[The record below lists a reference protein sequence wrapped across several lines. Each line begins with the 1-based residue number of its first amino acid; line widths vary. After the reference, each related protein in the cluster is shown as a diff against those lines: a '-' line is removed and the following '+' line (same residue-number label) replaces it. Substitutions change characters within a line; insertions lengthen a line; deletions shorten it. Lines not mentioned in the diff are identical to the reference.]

1 MKIHEVKEKCYLE
14 TLEESITNVEMV
26 INHLE
31 KLALREGEFASHILR
46 KDRIISILHLE
57 LALASYCVLL
67 RKMRENQMIIY
78 NDKLRADINSIIHS
92 NRFEYFG
99 SYIIVHS
106 QKGKEEVDLHSLL
119 RYGKSILKENES

>member
-1 MKIHEVKEKCYLE
+1 
-14 TLEESITNVEMV
+14 
-26 INHLE
+26 
-31 KLALREGEFASHILR
+31 
-46 KDRIISILHLE
+46 
-57 LALASYCVLL
+57 
-67 RKMRENQMIIY
+67 MIIY

-119 RYGKSILKENES
+119 RYGKSILKENEA